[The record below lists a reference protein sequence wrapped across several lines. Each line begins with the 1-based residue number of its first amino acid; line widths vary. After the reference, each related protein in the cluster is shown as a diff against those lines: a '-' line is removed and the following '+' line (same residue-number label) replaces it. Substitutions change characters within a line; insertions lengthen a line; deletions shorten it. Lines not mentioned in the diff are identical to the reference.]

1 MFSIIWKMFGMTLLA
16 ALGVFAYRFPEQLV
30 VLFVGIGLTVFAAMM
45 RRRKRQINE
54 EIERTTT

>member
-54 EIERTTT
+54 EIDRTTT